1 MDFGWPQEAVTQAYL
16 AADDTPRS
24 RAAAASRKASRPE
37 GGPERG
43 RLRRRPGS
51 KGLGTRF
58 SPWFPACAVGTAD
71 RLASDPFPAHRSPAI
86 TWTGSWQSRGSGAV
100 ILFYGR
106 VPLCL

>member
-1 MDFGWPQEAVTQAYL
+1 MDFGWPQEAVRQAYL

-43 RLRRRPGS
+43 RLRCRPGS
-51 KGLGTRF
+51 KGLRPRF
-58 SPWFPACAVGTAD
+58 SPWLPACLPVDRQTGAVGTAD

-86 TWTGSWQSRGSGAV
+86 TWTDS
-100 ILFYGR
+100 
-106 VPLCL
+106 